1 MTDEGALLARALGF
15 ALAGSLL
22 WLQYWDLKDR
32 RRPEPRLRLLGAFL
46 VGAAS
51 APLAMG
57 LYAVA
62 SYLGAPSDPAR
73 GTVAIA
79 AFFIGLVG
87 PVEEGAKFLLA
98 RAVVFRWKV
107 FDERVDGFVYAAAVA
122 LGFAAV
128 ENLFYLPAMGFRDQ
142 VVRSLCAPLV
152 HTLFAA
158 AWGYGTAHA
167 LLEVRSRAGR
177 IAWQAGTVALAA
189 LLHGIYDFVLYSGA
203 SSTTVAVVVVLLWA
217 AVIGAARHAFARDVA
232 TEA

>member
-1 MTDEGALLARALGF
+1 VTDEGALLARALGF

-57 LYAVA
+57 FYAA
-62 SYLGAPSDPAR
+62 ATALGAPANPGR
-73 GTVAIA
+73 GTLAVAV
-79 AFFIGLVG
+79 FCIGLVG

-128 ENLFYLPAMGFRDQ
+128 ENLFYLPAMGLRDQ
-142 VVRSLCAPLV
+142 IVRTLCAPLV

-167 LLEVRSRAGR
+167 LLDVRTRAGR
-177 IAWQAGTVALAA
+177 VAWQAGTVALAA
-189 LLHGIYDFVLYSGA
+189 VLHGVYDFVLYSGA
-203 SSTTVAVVVVLLWA
+203 SSITVAVVVVILWA
-217 AVIGAARHAFARDVA
+217 AVIGAARHAVARDAA
-232 TEA
+232 TQA